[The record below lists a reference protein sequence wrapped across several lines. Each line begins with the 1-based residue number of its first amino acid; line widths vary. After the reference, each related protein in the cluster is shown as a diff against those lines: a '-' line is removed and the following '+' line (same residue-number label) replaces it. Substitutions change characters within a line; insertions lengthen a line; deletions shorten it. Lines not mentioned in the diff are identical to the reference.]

1 MHPNV
6 ASVKYFL
13 HAETLFFVFVVLRKS
28 AQWYGFGRFLNKML
42 S

>member
-13 HAETLFFVFVVLRKS
+13 HAETLFFVFVVLSKS
-28 AQWYGFGRFLNKML
+28 AQGMVLDVFLNKMF
-42 S
+42 

>member
-13 HAETLFFVFVVLRKS
+13 HAETLFFVFVVLSKWVMGMRLEV
-28 AQWYGFGRFLNKML
+28 FLNEMT
-42 S
+42 

>member
-13 HAETLFFVFVVLRKS
+13 HAETLFLYLSFK
-28 AQWYGFGRFLNKML
+28 QMGYGDALGSFLE
-42 S
+42 

>member
-13 HAETLFFVFVVLRKS
+13 HAETLFFCICCFKKIGTG
-28 AQWYGFGRFLNKML
+28 YGFGRFLE
-42 S
+42 

>member
-13 HAETLFFVFVVLRKS
+13 HAETLFFVFVVLGKVGAGHAFRN
-28 AQWYGFGRFLNKML
+28 FLE
-42 S
+42 

>member
-28 AQWYGFGRFLNKML
+28 AQGMVLDVFLTKML
-42 S
+42 

>member
-13 HAETLFFVFVVLRKS
+13 HAETLFFVFVVLSKWVMGMRLEV
-28 AQWYGFGRFLNKML
+28 FLNKML
-42 S
+42 

>member
-28 AQWYGFGRFLNKML
+28 AQCMVLDVFLNKML
-42 S
+42 

>member
-13 HAETLFFVFVVLRKS
+13 HAETLFFVFVVLGKS
-28 AQWYGFGRFLNKML
+28 AQGML
-42 S
+42 LEIFMNEMT